1 MQPFGDAWSQRHLA
15 GVVLA
20 GSVLSIVGS
29 LYMILGFIFLRECR
43 SFRHKLILGLAVS
56 DLLLAL
62 NFFIPSLSMM
72 TGQEISSPSNEK
84 FCSANGFLMQLFF
97 AQIDVWQISIAL
109 ITLLMLSG
117 PSVVLKWIRENVW
130 AVWLF
135 PWLVSLIATFFAF
148 GFWDYADVG
157 GFCWLGSRNI
167 RLYFNYIPRW
177 IVIFAC
183 LVIYIAV
190 YRLILHAR
198 RRAKIQK
205 TYRGRASDR
214 APPQVAAATTAA
226 APTKTESEKINPDE
240 ISGGKSSSSLD
251 SSRAGSSTGFAP
263 TVHDPAV
270 AGQIQTAA
278 EKEQEEAGQQK
289 QVRKIAIQMI
299 SYPLAY
305 AILWTIPTIVMI
317 IQVARGGE
325 GVSIHVEGLAKM
337 LLVFNGF
344 VDAHVYGFNERTAM
358 GWRQRIRPAAPEND
372 EEAAGAVVHE
382 VVSRPEPTL
391 KNPNVWQ
398 QEQNMV

>member
-20 GSVLSIVGS
+20 GSVLSTVGS
-29 LYMILGFIFLRECR
+29 LYMILGFFFLRECR

-62 NFFIPSLSMM
+62 NFFIPSLSMV
-72 TGQEISSPSNEK
+72 TGREISSPWNEG

-117 PSVVLKWIRENVW
+117 PSMVLKWIRENVW

-135 PWLVSLIATFFAF
+135 PWLVSLIAAFFAF
-148 GFWDYADVG
+148 GFWDYANVG
-157 GFCWLGSRNI
+157 GFCWLESRNI

-177 IVIFAC
+177 IVIFVC

-198 RRAKIQK
+198 RRANIQK

-214 APPQVAAATTAA
+214 APPQPVTTTAPA
-226 APTKTESEKINPDE
+226 TNSESEKVNPDE
-240 ISGGKSSSSLD
+240 ISGGNGSSSLD
-251 SSRAGSSTGFAP
+251 TSRSGSSTGFTQ

-278 EKEQEEAGQQK
+278 ERAQEEAEQQK

-305 AILWTIPTIVMI
+305 AVLWAIPTIVMI

-358 GWRQRIRPAAPEND
+358 GWRQRIRPAAQEDD
-372 EEAAGAVVHE
+372 EEAAGTSGGVHE

-398 QEQNMV
+398 QNMV

>member
-1 MQPFGDAWSQRHLA
+1 
-15 GVVLA
+15 
-20 GSVLSIVGS
+20 
-29 LYMILGFIFLRECR
+29 
-43 SFRHKLILGLAVS
+43 
-56 DLLLAL
+56 
-62 NFFIPSLSMM
+62 MM
-72 TGQEISSPSNEK
+72 TGRGASSPSNGA
-84 FCSANGFLMQLFF
+84 FCSANGFLTQLFF
-97 AQIDVWQISIAL
+97 AQIDVWQVTIAL

-117 PSVVLKWIRENVW
+117 PSMVLKWIRENVW

-135 PWLVSLIATFFAF
+135 PWLVSLIAAFFAF
-148 GFWDYADVG
+148 GFWDYANVG

-177 IVIFAC
+177 IVIFGC
-183 LVIYIAV
+183 LVTYIAV

-198 RRAKIQK
+198 RRANIQK
-205 TYRGRASDR
+205 TYRGRGSDR
-214 APPQVAAATTAA
+214 THPQPATTMVPVAN
-226 APTKTESEKINPDE
+226 TESEKVNPDE
-240 ISGGKSSSSLD
+240 ISSGNSSSSLD
-251 SSRAGSSTGFAP
+251 TSRAGSSTGFSA
-263 TVHDPAV
+263 TIHDPAV

-278 EKEQEEAGQQK
+278 EKAEEEAEQQK

-305 AILWTIPTIVMI
+305 AVLWAIPTIVMI

-358 GWRQRIRPAAPEND
+358 GWRQRIRPASQEDD
-372 EEAAGAVVHE
+372 EEAASGGVHE

-391 KNPNVWQ
+391 KNPNDWQ
-398 QEQNMV
+398 QNMV

>member
-1 MQPFGDAWSQRHLA
+1 MQPFGDAWSQHHLA
-15 GVVLA
+15 GVVVA

-29 LYMILGFIFLRECR
+29 LYMILGFFFLRECR

-62 NFFIPSLSMM
+62 NFFIPSLSMI
-72 TGQEISSPSNEK
+72 TGRGVTSPSNGN
-84 FCSANGFLMQLFF
+84 FCSASGFLMQLFF
-97 AQIDVWQISIAL
+97 AQIDVWQITIAL

-117 PSVVLKWIRENVW
+117 PSMILKWTREHVW
-130 AVWLF
+130 AVWVF
-135 PWLVSLIATFFAF
+135 PWLISLIAAFFGF

-205 TYRGRASDR
+205 TYRGRGVDR
-214 APPQVAAATTAA
+214 APQAQAAS
-226 APTKTESEKINPDE
+226 PTIYQESEKINPDE
-240 ISGGKSSSSLD
+240 ISSASTD
-251 SSRAGSSTGFAP
+251 SSRSGSATEFP
-263 TVHDPAV
+263 QTMTVHDPAV
-270 AGQIQTAA
+270 AGQIHSATERAH
-278 EKEQEEAGQQK
+278 EEAEQQK

-305 AILWTIPTIVMI
+305 AVLWTIPTIVMI

-358 GWRQRIRPAAPEND
+358 GWRQRIRPAGVDSDD
-372 EEAAGAVVHE
+372 EEAASAVVHE
-382 VVSRPEPTL
+382 VVSKPEPTL
-391 KNPNVWQ
+391 KVA
-398 QEQNMV
+398 NMA

>member
-1 MQPFGDAWSQRHLA
+1 MQPFNDAWSQRHLA
-15 GVVLA
+15 GVVVA

-29 LYMILGFIFLRECR
+29 LYMILGFVFLRECR
-43 SFRHKLILGLAVS
+43 SFRHKLILGLAFS

-72 TGQEISSPSNEK
+72 TGRDISSPSNGN

-117 PSVVLKWIRENVW
+117 PSMVLKWIREHVW

-135 PWLVSLIATFFAF
+135 PWLVSLISAFFGF

-157 GFCWLGSRNI
+157 GFCWLGSRQI

-177 IVIFAC
+177 IIIFAC

-198 RRAKIQK
+198 RRANIQK
-205 TYRGRASDR
+205 AYRGRASDR
-214 APPQVAAATTAA
+214 VPTQAATTAA
-226 APTKTESEKINPDE
+226 ATATTNPQTEKVNIDE
-240 ISGGKSSSSLD
+240 ISSANSSSSLD
-251 SSRAGSSTGFAP
+251 TSRAGSSTGFSPA
-263 TVHDPAV
+263 VHHPAV
-270 AGQIQTAA
+270 AEQIQTAA
-278 EKEQEEAGQQK
+278 EKAQDEAEQQK

-305 AILWTIPTIVMI
+305 AVLWAIPTIVMI

-358 GWRQRIRPAAPEND
+358 GWRQRIRPAARED
-372 EEAAGAVVHE
+372 EEEAASAVVHE

-398 QEQNMV
+398 REHNVV

>member
-1 MQPFGDAWSQRHLA
+1 MQPFGDTWSQRHLA

-29 LYMILGFIFLRECR
+29 LYMIFGFIFLRECR

-72 TGQEISSPSNEK
+72 TGMEVSSPSNGR

-117 PSVVLKWIRENVW
+117 PSMVLKWIRENVW
-130 AVWLF
+130 AVWTL
-135 PWLVSLIATFFAF
+135 PWVISLITAFFGF
-148 GFWDYADVG
+148 GFWDYEDVG

-177 IVIFAC
+177 VVIFVC

-205 TYRGRASDR
+205 TYRGRAADR
-214 APPQVAAATTAA
+214 AAPQPQPVPETTN
-226 APTKTESEKINPDE
+226 ESEKINPDE
-240 ISGGKSSSSLD
+240 ISSGNSSSSLD
-251 SSRAGSSTGFAP
+251 TSRAGSSTGFAP

-270 AGQIQTAA
+270 AGQIQSAA
-278 EKEQEEAGQQK
+278 EREQEEAEQQK

-305 AILWTIPTIVMI
+305 AVLWTVPTVVMI
-317 IQVARGGE
+317 VQVVRGGE

-358 GWRQRIRPAAPEND
+358 GWRQRIRPAGQEDGD
-372 EEAAGAVVHE
+372 EERAVDVVHE
-382 VVSRPEPTL
+382 VVSRPEEAL

-398 QEQNMV
+398 RDNAV